1 MNSFRALAP
10 SSTANLGPGFD
21 IFGLALDLFVDE
33 IIITRKQE
41 QNGRITISTIKQ
53 NDSMKIPYDNENN
66 SAALVVKK
74 MMKDYSIKDNIDIQ
88 INKGVPPGY
97 GLGSSAASSVATAY
111 AFDKLFH
118 LETNLID
125 LISYSAEGERASA
138 GAKHYDNVASSMLGG
153 FIIVRNFPSLEFIK
167 FEPPEDLYLVVGIP
181 NIPVPNKKTEVAR
194 SILPVSSPLDN
205 VITNISNAST
215 IVAGFAYK
223 DVNMIAKGL
232 DDKIVEPVRKR
243 TIPGYDKVKENAI
256 NSGALAL
263 TISGA
268 GPSVISI
275 LNTERHAHK
284 VMEAV
289 KEGFAAANIESKV
302 YLCKPSKGA
311 KNQDK
316 ISSSY

>member
-1 MNSFRALAP
+1 MNSVRAIAP

-33 IIITRKQE
+33 IIITKKQE

-53 NDSMKIPYDNENN
+53 NDGMKIPYENEKNA
-66 SAALVVKK
+66 AALVVKK
-74 MMKDYSIKDNIDIQ
+74 MMEDYSIKDNIDIQ
-88 INKGVPPGY
+88 IIKGIPPGY

-111 AFDKLFH
+111 AFDKLFN
-118 LETNLID
+118 LETNFID

-138 GAKHYDNVASSMLGG
+138 GTKHYDNVASSMLGG
-153 FIIVRNFPSLEFIK
+153 FIIVRHFPSLEFIK

-194 SILPVSSPLDN
+194 SILPLNSPLEN
-205 VITNISNAST
+205 IITNISNAST

-223 DVNMIAKGL
+223 DVEMIAKGL
-232 DDKIVEPVRKR
+232 DDKIIEPVRKK
-243 TIPGYDKVKENAI
+243 TIPGYEKVKENAI
-256 NSGALAL
+256 NAGALGL

-275 LNTERHAHK
+275 LNTDRHFHN
-284 VMEAV
+284 VMEAI
-289 KEGFAAANIESKV
+289 KEGFAASNIESNV

-311 KNQDK
+311 RNQDK
-316 ISSSY
+316 VLLS

>member
-1 MNSFRALAP
+1 MNSVRAIAP

-33 IIITRKQE
+33 IIITKKQE

-53 NDSMKIPYDNENN
+53 NEAMKIPYENEKNA
-66 SAALVVKK
+66 AALVVKK
-74 MMKDYSIKDNIDIQ
+74 MMEDYSIKDNIDIQ
-88 INKGVPPGY
+88 IIKGIPPGY

-111 AFDKLFH
+111 AFDKLFN
-118 LETNLID
+118 LETNFID

-153 FIIVRNFPSLEFIK
+153 FIIVRHFPSLEFIK
-167 FEPPEDLYLVVGIP
+167 FEPPEDLYLAVGIP

-194 SILPVSSPLDN
+194 SILPLSSPLEN
-205 VITNISNAST
+205 IITNISNAST
-215 IVAGFAYK
+215 LVAGFAYK
-223 DVNMIAKGL
+223 DVEMIAKGL
-232 DDKIVEPVRKR
+232 DDKIVEPVRKK
-243 TIPGYDKVKENAI
+243 TIPGYEKVKENAI
-256 NSGALAL
+256 NAGALGL

-275 LNTERHAHK
+275 LNTDRHFHN
-284 VMEAV
+284 VMEAI
-289 KEGFAAANIESKV
+289 KEGFAASNIESNV

-311 KNQDK
+311 RNQDNVLL
-316 ISSSY
+316 S

>member
-1 MNSFRALAP
+1 MNSVRAIAP

-33 IIITRKQE
+33 IIITKKQE

-53 NDSMKIPYDNENN
+53 NKGMKIPYENEKNA
-66 SAALVVKK
+66 AALVVKK
-74 MMKDYSIKDNIDIQ
+74 MMEDYSIKDNIDIQ
-88 INKGVPPGY
+88 IIKGIPPGY

-111 AFDKLFH
+111 AFDKLFN
-118 LETNLID
+118 LETNFID

-153 FIIVRNFPSLEFIK
+153 FIIVRHFPSLEFIK

-181 NIPVPNKKTEVAR
+181 NISVPNKKTEVAR
-194 SILPVSSPLDN
+194 SILPLNSPLEN
-205 VITNISNAST
+205 IITNISNAST

-223 DVNMIAKGL
+223 DVEMIAKGL
-232 DDKIVEPVRKR
+232 DDKIVEPVRKK
-243 TIPGYDKVKENAI
+243 TIPGYEKVKENAI
-256 NSGALAL
+256 NAGALGL

-275 LNTERHAHK
+275 LNTDRHFHN
-284 VMEAV
+284 VMEAI
-289 KEGFAAANIESKV
+289 KEGFAASNIESNV

-311 KNQDK
+311 RNQDK
-316 ISSSY
+316 VLLS